1 MSRATLGRA
10 KRQALKRAAL
20 ACAIA
25 LAALALTARAASD
38 EARVGRIA
46 HVVDGDTVDILL
58 NDRRVRVRLAG
69 IEAPTR
75 GKFDSLRSRQS
86 LVQICSG
93 EIATIEPKGRGRGG
107 LMLARVTC
115 AGTDAA
121 AEQVRRGMASVSAD
135 AGAGLHAAEKEA
147 RAARRGVWSAQV
159 SATTNAK

>member
-1 MSRATLGRA
+1 M
-10 KRQALKRAAL
+10 L
-20 ACAIA
+20 ACAFA
-25 LAALALTARAASD
+25 LGTLAPAARAAGE

-86 LVQICSG
+86 LVQLCGG
-93 EIATIEPKGRGRGG
+93 EIATLQPKGRARGG
-107 LMLARVTC
+107 VMPARVTC

-135 AGAGLHAAEKEA
+135 GDAELHTAEKEA

-159 SATTNAK
+159 SATTGAK